1 MGWGK
6 RLFDRLTDAGEA
18 ESLAGRVLLDE
29 RYRALQRQIPF
40 LYIVILS
47 NLLGLALAAGG
58 DLSAPFKAVTLLV
71 ALIAF
76 RLVHWL
82 NARDRT
88 LAPERILRELKKT
101 WIYAIFFS
109 VGFCTWSFYLMD
121 YGDSDAYNYVVL
133 FGSLAAIGCAYGVS
147 RYPAAAKIP
156 LLLVGVPLS
165 GKLILTLQAAHIGM
179 GVSLGVVLLVL
190 MRLLSLQE
198 EGFKALVESRT
209 GMNLERERARRAER
223 LAKAEKAKAKTIADT
238 DPLTGLANRR
248 AFLRILGRR
257 AAAATRSAEGF
268 ALGTVDLDGFKPI
281 NDTFGHAAGDAVLKE
296 VGRRLAAAAVG
307 EGALIARTGGD
318 EFGLL
323 LPGVHSDAAARS
335 AGAAVCAA
343 LQEPFRVEGREFR
356 ISGCCGLT
364 LLSRDDCHVEEALV
378 RADTALYRAKQ
389 NGRAGVAV
397 FSPDMDEM
405 HRRRKQ
411 VETAL
416 REPEAKDRIGIVFQ
430 PIRDL
435 ATGEL
440 RAFEAL
446 ARWDHPELG
455 RIPPD
460 QFIPVAEQI
469 NVIEEIS
476 DALLAA
482 AAVEAKKWAAAVRLS
497 FNVSAVQL
505 CTAGSAERML
515 AVLGE
520 AGMDPGRLQV
530 EVTETALLVDF
541 EVARRNLQSL
551 REAGA
556 RIVLDDFGAG
566 HASISY
572 LREMQFDGIKLDG
585 SLVAPVADSLRSRRL
600 LKGVLDL
607 CASMGLPCVA
617 EHIETEEQMA
627 LLRELGCRD
636 GQGFILSP
644 PLHPAAAA
652 ALGAPAVR
660 RLGRRKAA

>member
-1 MGWGK
+1 MGWGS

-18 ESLAGRVLLDE
+18 ETPAGRLLLEE
-29 RYRALQRQIPF
+29 RYRALQQQIPF

-47 NLLGLALAAGG
+47 NVLGLAMAAGG

-71 ALIAF
+71 ALIAY

-82 NARDRT
+82 RARHRP
-88 LAPERILRELKKT
+88 LPPRQILRELRRM
-101 WIYAIFFS
+101 WVYAIFFS
-109 VGFCTWSFYLMD
+109 FGFCTWSFYLMD
-121 YGDSDAYNYVVL
+121 HGDPDAYGYVVL
-133 FGSLAAIGCAYGVS
+133 FGSLSAIGCAYGVS
-147 RYPAAAKIP
+147 RYPAAAKLP

-165 GKLILTLQAAHIGM
+165 AKLLLTFQPAHLGM
-179 GVSLGVVLLVL
+179 GMSLAVILVVLI
-190 MRLLSLQE
+190 RFLSLQE
-198 EGFKALVESRT
+198 EGFKALVESRND
-209 GMNLERERARRAER
+209 MREERERARRAER
-223 LAKAEKAKAKTIADT
+223 LAKAAKARAKTIADT

-248 AFLRILGRR
+248 AFLRTLHRR
-257 AAAATRSAEGF
+257 TAALTRSDRGF
-268 ALGTVDLDGFKPI
+268 AVGTVDLDGFKPI

-296 VGRRLAAAAVG
+296 VGRRLAAAAAGVD
-307 EGALIARTGGD
+307 ALIARTGGD
-318 EFGLL
+318 EFALL
-323 LPGVHSDAAARS
+323 LPGVRSDEQARTM
-335 AGAAVCAA
+335 GAAVCSA

-364 LLSRDDCHVEEALV
+364 LLKRGDCRVEEALV

-397 FSPDMDEM
+397 FSRDMDET

-416 REPEAKDRIGIVFQ
+416 RQPETKDAISLVFQ

-455 RIPPD
+455 RIAPD

-469 NVIEEIS
+469 NLIEEIS
-476 DALLAA
+476 DALLLSAA
-482 AAVEAKKWAAAVRLS
+482 REARKWAAAVRLS

-515 AVLGE
+515 AVLAH
-520 AGMDPGRLQV
+520 AGMDPTRLQV

-541 EVARRNLQSL
+541 ETARANLQQL
-551 REAGA
+551 RGAGA
-556 RIVLDDFGAG
+556 RIVLDDFGSG

-585 SLVAPVADSLRSRRL
+585 SLVAPVAESLRGRRL

-617 EHIETEEQMA
+617 EHIETEEQLA

-644 PLHPAAAA
+644 PLHPNAAA
-652 ALGAPAVR
+652 ALGAPTLA
-660 RLGRRKAA
+660 RLGSRAAA